1 MVSQKFLLLR
11 ERNKMSVISLNFQ
24 NESRYIS
31 ALLVGIGITLILF
44 FIMQALIDSGD
55 QQYRSDSDG
64 QIMEFVR
71 IKDDESLSFKDRR
84 KPKKPEPPKEPPPP
98 PKMIVEK
105 QVKPTMNRIK
115 IDIPNIDLPTIA
127 GGGPFLGNWA
137 GNPLA
142 EGDVL
147 PIVRIDPQWPR
158 EALVE
163 GIEGYVIVEV
173 LIAADGSVASA
184 VVVESVPR
192 RMFDRNVIRAVLKWK
207 FKPRIVNG
215 VPVERRAIQRLDFNL
230 DDLS

>member
-1 MVSQKFLLLR
+1 
-11 ERNKMSVISLNFQ
+11 MSVIPINIQNDSRFLASL
-24 NESRYIS
+24 
-31 ALLVGIGITLILF
+31 LLGVAVTLVLF

-55 QQYRSDSDG
+55 QAYRSDSDG

-71 IKDDESLSFKDRR
+71 IKDDESLSLKDRR

-105 QVKPTMNRIK
+105 QVKPTMNKVK

-158 EALVE
+158 ESLVE

-173 LIAADGSVASA
+173 IIAADGSVASA
-184 VVVESVPR
+184 VVIESVPR
-192 RMFDRNVIRAVLKWK
+192 RLFDRNVIRAVLKWK
-207 FKPRIVNG
+207 FKQRIING
-215 VPVERRAIQRLDFNL
+215 VAVERRAIQRLDFSL
-230 DDLS
+230 DSL

>member
-1 MVSQKFLLLR
+1 
-11 ERNKMSVISLNFQ
+11 MSVIPINIQNDSRFLASL
-24 NESRYIS
+24 
-31 ALLVGIGITLILF
+31 LLGVAVTLVLF

-55 QQYRSDSDG
+55 QAYRSDSDG

-71 IKDDESLSFKDRR
+71 IKDDESLSLKDRR

-105 QVKPTMNRIK
+105 QVKPTMNKVK

-173 LIAADGSVASA
+173 IIAADGSVASA

-192 RMFDRNVIRAVLKWK
+192 RLFDRNVIRAVLKWK
-207 FKPRIVNG
+207 FKPRIING
-215 VPVERRAIQRLDFNL
+215 VAVERRAIQRLDFSL
-230 DDLS
+230 DAL

>member
-1 MVSQKFLLLR
+1 
-11 ERNKMSVISLNFQ
+11 MSVIPINIQNDSRFLASL
-24 NESRYIS
+24 
-31 ALLVGIGITLILF
+31 LLGVAVTLVLF

-55 QQYRSDSDG
+55 QAYRSDSDG

-71 IKDDESLSFKDRR
+71 IKDDESLSLKDRR

-105 QVKPTMNRIK
+105 QVKPTMNKVK
-115 IDIPNIDLPTIA
+115 IDIPNIYLPTIA

-173 LIAADGSVASA
+173 IIAADGSVASA

-192 RMFDRNVIRAVLKWK
+192 RLFDRNVIRAVLKWK
-207 FKPRIVNG
+207 FKPRIING
-215 VPVERRAIQRLDFNL
+215 VAVERRAIQRLDFSL
-230 DDLS
+230 DAL

>member
-1 MVSQKFLLLR
+1 MVSQKFLSQL
-11 ERNKMSVISLNFQ
+11 ERNKMSAIYLNFQ
-24 NESRYIS
+24 NESRYLV
-31 ALLVGIGITLILF
+31 ALLLGIGITLILF

-55 QQYRSDSDG
+55 QQYRSDSEG

-84 KPKKPEPPKEPPPP
+84 TPKKPEPPKEPPPP
-98 PKMIVEK
+98 PKLIVEK
-105 QVKPTMNRIK
+105 QAKPTMNKIK

-184 VVVESVPR
+184 VVIESQPR

-215 VPVERRAIQRLDFNL
+215 VAVERRAIQRLDFNL
-230 DDLS
+230 DAL

>member
-1 MVSQKFLLLR
+1 
-11 ERNKMSVISLNFQ
+11 MSVIPINIQNDSRFLASL
-24 NESRYIS
+24 
-31 ALLVGIGITLILF
+31 LLGVAVTLVLF

-55 QQYRSDSDG
+55 QAYRSDSDG

-71 IKDDESLSFKDRR
+71 IKDDESLSLKDRR

-105 QVKPTMNRIK
+105 QVKPTMNKVK

-163 GIEGYVIVEV
+163 GIEGHVIVEV
-173 LIAADGSVASA
+173 IIAADGSVASA

-192 RMFDRNVIRAVLKWK
+192 RLFDRNVIRAVLKWK
-207 FKPRIVNG
+207 FKPRIING
-215 VPVERRAIQRLDFNL
+215 VAVERRAIQRLDFSL
-230 DDLS
+230 DSL

>member
-1 MVSQKFLLLR
+1 
-11 ERNKMSVISLNFQ
+11 MSVIPINIQNDSRFLASL
-24 NESRYIS
+24 
-31 ALLVGIGITLILF
+31 LLGVAVTLVLF

-55 QQYRSDSDG
+55 QAYRSDSDG

-71 IKDDESLSFKDRR
+71 IKDDESLSLKDRR
-84 KPKKPEPPKEPPPP
+84 KPKKPEPPKKPPPP

-105 QVKPTMNRIK
+105 QVKPTMNKVK

-158 EALVE
+158 EVLVE

-173 LIAADGSVASA
+173 IIAADGSVASA
-184 VVVESVPR
+184 VVIESVPR
-192 RMFDRNVIRAVLKWK
+192 RLFDRNVIRAVLKWK
-207 FKPRIVNG
+207 FKPRIING
-215 VPVERRAIQRLDFNL
+215 VAVERRAIQRLDFSL
-230 DDLS
+230 DAL

>member
-1 MVSQKFLLLR
+1 
-11 ERNKMSVISLNFQ
+11 MSVIPINIQNDSRFLASL
-24 NESRYIS
+24 
-31 ALLVGIGITLILF
+31 LLGVAVTLVLF

-55 QQYRSDSDG
+55 QAYRSDSDG

-71 IKDDESLSFKDRR
+71 IKDDESLSLKDRR

-105 QVKPTMNRIK
+105 QVKPTMNKVK

-173 LIAADGSVASA
+173 IIAADGSVASA

-192 RMFDRNVIRAVLKWK
+192 RLFDRNVIRAVLKWK
-207 FKPRIVNG
+207 FKPRIING
-215 VPVERRAIQRLDFNL
+215 VAVERRAIQRLDFSL
-230 DDLS
+230 DSL

>member
-1 MVSQKFLLLR
+1 
-11 ERNKMSVISLNFQ
+11 MSVIPINIQNDSRFLASL
-24 NESRYIS
+24 
-31 ALLVGIGITLILF
+31 LLGVAVTLVLF

-55 QQYRSDSDG
+55 QAYRSDSDG

-71 IKDDESLSFKDRR
+71 IKDDESLSLKDRR

-105 QVKPTMNRIK
+105 QVKPTMNKVK

-173 LIAADGSVASA
+173 IIAAYGSVASA
-184 VVVESVPR
+184 VVIESVPR
-192 RMFDRNVIRAVLKWK
+192 RLFDRNVSRAVLKWK
-207 FKPRIVNG
+207 FKPRIING
-215 VPVERRAIQRLDFNL
+215 VAVERRAIQRLDFSL
-230 DDLS
+230 DAL

>member
-1 MVSQKFLLLR
+1 MVSQKFLLPR
-11 ERNKMSVISLNFQ
+11 ERNKMSLISLNLQ

-98 PKMIVEK
+98 PKLIVEK
-105 QVKPTMNRIK
+105 QAKPTMNRIK

-158 EALVE
+158 EALIE

-215 VPVERRAIQRLDFNL
+215 VAVERRAIQRLDFNL
-230 DDLS
+230 DAL

>member
-1 MVSQKFLLLR
+1 
-11 ERNKMSVISLNFQ
+11 MSVIPINIQSDSRFLASL
-24 NESRYIS
+24 
-31 ALLVGIGITLILF
+31 LLGVAVTLVLF

-55 QQYRSDSDG
+55 QAYRSDSDG

-71 IKDDESLSFKDRR
+71 IKDDESLSLKDRR

-105 QVKPTMNRIK
+105 QVKPTMNKVK

-173 LIAADGSVASA
+173 IIAADGSVASA
-184 VVVESVPR
+184 VVIESVPR
-192 RMFDRNVIRAVLKWK
+192 RLFDRNVIRAVLKWK
-207 FKPRIVNG
+207 FKPRIING
-215 VPVERRAIQRLDFNL
+215 VAVERRAIQRLDFSL
-230 DDLS
+230 DSL

>member
-1 MVSQKFLLLR
+1 
-11 ERNKMSVISLNFQ
+11 MSVIPINIQNDSRFLVSL
-24 NESRYIS
+24 
-31 ALLVGIGITLILF
+31 LLGVAVTLVLF

-55 QQYRSDSDG
+55 QAYRSDSDG

-71 IKDDESLSFKDRR
+71 IKDDESLSLKDRR

-105 QVKPTMNRIK
+105 QAKPTMNKVK

-173 LIAADGSVASA
+173 IIAADGSVASA
-184 VVVESVPR
+184 VVIESVPR
-192 RMFDRNVIRAVLKWK
+192 RIFDRNVIRAVLKWK
-207 FKPRIVNG
+207 FKPRIING
-215 VPVERRAIQRLDFNL
+215 VAVERRAIQRLDFSLDNL
-230 DDLS
+230 

>member
-1 MVSQKFLLLR
+1 MSAIPINIQNDSRFLASLLLG
-11 ERNKMSVISLNFQ
+11 V
-24 NESRYIS
+24 
-31 ALLVGIGITLILF
+31 AVTLVLF

-55 QQYRSDSDG
+55 QAYRSDSDG

-71 IKDDESLSFKDRR
+71 IKDDESLSLKDRR

-105 QVKPTMNRIK
+105 QAKPTMNKVK

-173 LIAADGSVASA
+173 IIAADGSVASA
-184 VVVESVPR
+184 VVIESVPR
-192 RMFDRNVIRAVLKWK
+192 RLFDRNVIRAVLKWK
-207 FKPRIVNG
+207 FKPRIING
-215 VPVERRAIQRLDFNL
+215 VAVERRAIQRLDFNL
-230 DDLS
+230 DSL

>member
-1 MVSQKFLLLR
+1 
-11 ERNKMSVISLNFQ
+11 MSVIPINIQNDSRFLASL
-24 NESRYIS
+24 
-31 ALLVGIGITLILF
+31 LLGVAITLVLF

-55 QQYRSDSDG
+55 QAYRSDSDG

-71 IKDDESLSFKDRR
+71 IKDDESLSLKDRR

-105 QVKPTMNRIK
+105 QVKPTMNKVK

-173 LIAADGSVASA
+173 IIAADGSVASA
-184 VVVESVPR
+184 VVIESVPR
-192 RMFDRNVIRAVLKWK
+192 RLFDRNVIRAVLKWK
-207 FKPRIVNG
+207 FKPRIING
-215 VPVERRAIQRLDFNL
+215 VAVERRAIQRLDFSL
-230 DDLS
+230 DAL